1 MGRFSTTVQ
10 VKNSFERT
18 NFASLFC
25 DMMKKRGLVKCSE
38 DEAAQSYLLAF
49 GEGWATLASGE
60 YNENPQKSCDDARNI
75 AAALNTSAFSVE
87 VVDSDF
93 ALLKLCASNGGRDEV
108 IVGDS
113 SGYGIEKQPRGT
125 QAFWQPL
132 LAEGRTWEQFT
143 ETAAKNAAFAED
155 TLAELAEILGIEP
168 RYICADFDDIAEKAG
183 GNVMAV
189 YFRKAAKAKS
199 MSLNAAF
206 KQVFGEALE
215 PLGFKLIKSKY
226 PYFVRVVSNEIIHYV
241 TIANERA
248 DGRGYNGVIY
258 KCFNV
263 FCGVSTVYNSKIDFD
278 TDPRKLFFWGLDSVH
293 EIYTKSHW
301 YDLDMKYRSSIME
314 FYYNPTS
321 MADMLKALTRAL
333 KVTED
338 IALPVINPA
347 VTLEKCM
354 GYFGMMEHF
363 IFPDLG
369 DCGDGLFITRWFSAD
384 DYVMFCERRSEH
396 EIEHCRHELNS
407 NLNLSPKMK
416 ISLEERIKFIMDE
429 REERQKKFYE
439 IYDNP
444 EMHEKAP
451 AELERRKKANTEK
464 LRGYGLNI

>member
-1 MGRFSTTVQ
+1 MGKFLTALHVKTTGKEQ
-10 VKNSFERT
+10 FIEKFTR
-18 NFASLFC
+18 L
-25 DMMKKRGLVKCSE
+25 MKKDGYVPCSE
-38 DEAAQSYLLAF
+38 DEAAVSY
-49 GEGWATLASGE
+49 
-60 YNENPQKSCDDARNI
+60 
-75 AAALNTSAFSVE
+75 AAAFSEGGWVTLSNGESTTTELSKTAKKIAEGMDTLCFTAE

-93 ALLKLCASNGGRDEV
+93 AILNLFAQNGSENRV
-108 IVGDS
+108 IVGDG
-113 SGYGIEKQPRGT
+113 SGYGIEKAPILVDM
-125 QAFWQPL
+125 WKPL
-132 LAEGRTWEQFT
+132 IQSGDESEFVRALGLENTFV
-143 ETAAKNAAFAED
+143 ED
-155 TLAELAEILGIEP
+155 TLYDIGKILGITPSVMTWCYDEFEEE
-168 RYICADFDDIAEKAG
+168 IGHDE
-183 GNVMAV
+183 NVISLS
-189 YFRKAAKAKS
+189 FRKAVEKKL
-199 MSLNAAF
+199 SLNAAF

-278 TDPRKLFFWGLDSVH
+278 TDPRKLFFGGLDSVH

-354 GYFGMMEHF
+354 DYFGMMEHF

-464 LRGYGLNI
+464 LRGYGLEI